1 MLLMETNQ
9 ESQKIQ
15 LLAKT
20 IIINELNQKETN
32 LPELSKLI
40 NISQKELSQICEKAE
55 SKNLIYNDG
64 KNKRLTEI
72 GRKIINVVL
81 CGGFFDMIHIGHIET
96 LLEAK
101 SIGDILIVS
110 VARDKT
116 IIRIRNKPP
125 IHDESQ
131 RVRLVQALEFVD
143 IALLGSEKNIFE
155 TVERILPDV
164 IVLGYDQKHD
174 EKELIKESA
183 KRGIEVNVVRLSSRV
198 KQIKSSDIKR
208 NTGYIWNI

>member
-1 MLLMETNQ
+1 MLVMKTNQ

-15 LLAKT
+15 ILIKT
-20 IIINELNQKETN
+20 IIINEFNQKGTS
-32 LPELSKLI
+32 LLELSKLI
-40 NISQKELSQICEKAE
+40 NMPQKDLSQICEKAE
-55 SKNLIYNDG
+55 SKKLIYNAG

-72 GRKIINVVL
+72 GRKTISVVL

-101 SIGDILIVS
+101 NIGDILIVS

-116 IIRIRNKPP
+116 IIKIRNKSP

-131 RVRLVQALEFVD
+131 RVRLVQSLEFVD

-155 TVERILPDV
+155 TVERISPDV
-164 IVLGYDQKHD
+164 IVLG
-174 EKELIKESA
+174 
-183 KRGIEVNVVRLSSRV
+183 
-198 KQIKSSDIKR
+198 
-208 NTGYIWNI
+208 